1 MLRVGKIVN
10 RTAYMG
16 CTLVHI
22 LRHMKHFILILAV
35 ALVVASCSDST
46 SPNSEPVSYKVPGT
60 GSTFTYA
67 THDLD
72 EQGTKVPGSEKERVE
87 SVIATNAV
95 VDNSPGVWVVQG
107 ADTAYYRI
115 DQFNDVQLRVGG
127 MQDAFFN
134 TAWIRLPYSSGVPSS
149 VFFNDKNTDNGVV
162 YQIAKTITAER
173 MTQQSFTINGASV
186 TAYEFRI
193 SYSIVVKGNESIE
206 SDLRAVTY
214 VWFAPSLGTVIRRA
228 TPAQEWF
235 GTKRNGHI
243 EEMKSYMLI

>member
-1 MLRVGKIVN
+1 
-10 RTAYMG
+10 
-16 CTLVHI
+16 
-22 LRHMKHFILILAV
+22 MKHLLLTLAV
-35 ALVVASCSDST
+35 ALLVSSCSDTT
-46 SPNSEPVSYKVPGT
+46 SPEPTPVSYKIPGT
-60 GSTFTYA
+60 GSTYTYN
-67 THDLD
+67 TYEVD
-72 EQGTKVPGSEKERVE
+72 EQGTKKPGPEKEHVE
-87 SVIATNAV
+87 TVIATNAV
-95 VDNSPGVWVVQG
+95 VDNSAGVWVVQG
-107 ADTAYYRI
+107 ADTAYFRI

-149 VFFNDKNTDNGVV
+149 VFFNDKTTDNGVV

-173 MTQQSFTINGASV
+173 MTQQSFTVNGASV

-206 SDLRAVTY
+206 SDQRAVTY

-228 TPAQEWF
+228 TPAQEWL

-243 EEMKSYMLI
+243 EEMKAYTLK